1 MFIIIEGLLL
11 LVLNVLFEIHQSVT
25 LAVFYLEIHH
35 PVTLAVFYLEI
46 HRSVTLAVF
55 YLEIHFI
62 F

>member
-46 HRSVTLAVF
+46 H
-55 YLEIHFI
+55 FI